1 MASNL
6 DIPAHL
12 FADIHH
18 SVAADIPLL
27 MCTFIPLLLCCPRMC
42 SQLAPFPY
50 DLVMR
55 ELRRYPNAEVVWCQ
69 EEHQNM
75 GAYLHVQP
83 RLISCLM

>member
-1 MASNL
+1 MACNL
-6 DIPAHL
+6 ASPAYIHL
-12 FADIHH
+12 ADTHH
-18 SVAADIPLL
+18 TVAADIPLL
-27 MCTFIPLLLCCPRMC
+27 ICTCCYCPRMC